1 MGMRTLDLSKEI
13 KYYLIVLSTKHFCS
27 PKTAECLLVMD
38 FVLPEEILIFRGVIS
53 LREFL

>member
-38 FVLPEEILIFRGVIS
+38 FVLPEEILIFRSVIS